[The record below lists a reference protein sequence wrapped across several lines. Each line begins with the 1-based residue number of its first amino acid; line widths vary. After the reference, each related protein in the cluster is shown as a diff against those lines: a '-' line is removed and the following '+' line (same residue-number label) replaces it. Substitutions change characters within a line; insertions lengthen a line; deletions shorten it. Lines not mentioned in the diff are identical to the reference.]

1 MISIFRTAQEDRR
14 RGARAVRACSQGH
27 MIGGANQ
34 YTRASGYTEC
44 RKCKAAAQRRYE
56 ARQARKERV

>member
-1 MISIFRTAQEDRR
+1 MITIFQGAPAYQR